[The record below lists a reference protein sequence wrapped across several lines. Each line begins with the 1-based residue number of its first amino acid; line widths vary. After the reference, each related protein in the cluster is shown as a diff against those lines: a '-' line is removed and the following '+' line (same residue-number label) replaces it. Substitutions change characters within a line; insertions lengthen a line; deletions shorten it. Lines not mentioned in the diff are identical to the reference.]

1 MEAPMADMDWIEK
14 RRQLLERQGH
24 PAGDA
29 AEPDS
34 RPHGNGHTN
43 GNAKALLSALTADPE
58 IPYVPAP
65 KWPKEAGADAF
76 YGLAGEIV
84 ATIEPHTEADRIAIL
99 TQLLVAFGNACGRH
113 AYFVHEQHYHYTN
126 LYCVVVG
133 KTARARKGTSWR
145 WVRAVL
151 TDEDPSNW
159 ADRIRSGL
167 SSGEGL
173 INAFQDDECHGDK
186 RLLVVEEEFAN
197 VLRVAQRDGNTL
209 SGVLR
214 QAWDRDRL
222 STMTRNNAL
231 HAEGAHLSVIGHI
244 TKYELGTAMR
254 DTDRANGLANR
265 ILWVASKRSQFLPN
279 GGGRVDL
286 AYLRRRMAQALTR
299 AMLAAQILR
308 TAEADQLWEKTYR
321 QLTAD
326 RPGVLDQITCRAEAQ
341 VTRLSLIYA
350 LLDGDDR
357 IDVRHLLAA
366 QALWQ
371 YCEDSACYAFGGE
384 MADPDTAIILK
395 ALRDA
400 EYGMT
405 MTQIH
410 KLFHNKKPSRD
421 INQCLQTLEEAGLVD
436 PGKKPGPKAPAQPWR
451 ARK

>member
-1 MEAPMADMDWIEK
+1 MADMDWIEK

-244 TKYELGTAMR
+244 TKYELGT
-254 DTDRANGLANR
+254 
-265 ILWVASKRSQFLPN
+265 
-279 GGGRVDL
+279 
-286 AYLRRRMAQALTR
+286 
-299 AMLAAQILR
+299 
-308 TAEADQLWEKTYR
+308 
-321 QLTAD
+321 
-326 RPGVLDQITCRAEAQ
+326 LDQITCRAEAQ